1 MSLDIAR
8 SIAFSG
14 MMATQVQISVASA
27 NISNADTKGY
37 TEKTANQTTSVTA
50 GVGTGV
56 VVTGI
61 TSNVDKLLLKS
72 LIGATADLG
81 SADTANNYLNQL
93 QALFG
98 STTSAASSS
107 TGTSLA
113 NTLASLESAVSAL
126 AATPSSTSLQ
136 SNVVSAL
143 DAVASQLRDT
153 SSGIQKLR
161 GNADQDISSSVSDV
175 NQQLQLIA
183 SLNSQIKQAT
193 ATNQPT
199 GDLEDQRNTA
209 LQDISSKMNVSYF
222 TASNGD
228 LQVYTTTGQAL
239 VDSSAHTLS
248 YTPAGNVT
256 AATTYSA
263 TPPSGFSGITVNG
276 VDITSQITSG
286 NIGALINLR
295 DNILPASQSQLDQLA
310 NQLSASLNAVHNQGT
325 AVPPPS
331 SLTGTATLSLTTPL
345 SSMTGTVR
353 LAVTNSQGV
362 LGSYTDL
369 DLSTVTGSPPT
380 VNDLINAINSK
391 TSTSGVAAS
400 LDGNG
405 HLVLKSTTSG
415 DGVAINEMTSSLG
428 SGSQGFSDYFGL
440 NDLVTGTGASNFAV
454 NSNILNNSGLLAV
467 STLDASATLTAG
479 SSVLSP
485 SSATVSNALYSALT
499 GSTSFSAAGGLGA
512 STGSFTDY
520 AAAIVSSAASKA
532 SQASATYTAKDTAQ
546 STFANALSSQSGV
559 NLDQETANLSSL
571 QNKYTAASELIQV
584 IEQMFTAL
592 TSAIQAG

>member
-14 MMATQVQISVASA
+14 LMTTQVQISVASA
-27 NISNADTKGY
+27 NIANADTKGY

-50 GVGTGV
+50 GVGTGA

-61 TSNVDKLLLKS
+61 TSSVDKLLLKS
-72 LIGATADLG
+72 LIGSNWDLG
-81 SADTANNYLNQL
+81 SADTTNTYLNQL

-98 STTSAASSS
+98 STSSSSSSSSS

-113 NTLASLESAVSAL
+113 NTLASLETAVSAL

-143 DAVASQLRDT
+143 DAVASQLRST

-161 GNADQDISSSVSDV
+161 SNADQDISSSVDDV

-183 SLNSQIKQAT
+183 SLNSQIKQAA

-209 LQDISSKMNVSYF
+209 LQDVSSKMNVSYF
-222 TASNGD
+222 TSSNGD

-239 VDSSAHTLS
+239 VDSSAHALS
-248 YTPAGNVT
+248 YTPAANVT

-276 VDITSQITSG
+276 VDVTSQITSG
-286 NIGALINLR
+286 SIGALITLR
-295 DNILPASQSQLDQLA
+295 DNTLPASQSQLDQLA
-310 NQLSASLNAVHNQGT
+310 QQLETSLNTVHNEGT

-331 SLTGTATLSLTTPL
+331 TLTGTATTSSSAPL
-345 SSMTGTVR
+345 SATGTVR
-353 LAVTNSQGV
+353 LAVTDKSGNLV
-362 LGSYTDL
+362 SYQDL
-369 DLSTVTGSPPT
+369 DLSSYATVGDLVGAINGISGMSASVDSSGHLSISATGS
-380 VNDLINAINSK
+380 
-391 TSTSGVAAS
+391 
-400 LDGNG
+400 GN
-405 HLVLKSTTSG
+405 
-415 DGVAINEMTSSLG
+415 GVAINEMTSSVG
-428 SGSQGFSDYFGL
+428 TGAQGLSDYFGL

-454 NSNILNNSGLLAV
+454 SSNILNNAGLLAV
-467 STLDASATLTAG
+467 STLDASTTLTTA
-479 SSVLSP
+479 SSVLSVG
-485 SSATVSNALYSALT
+485 SATVSNALYGALT

-512 STGSFTDY
+512 TTGSFADY
-520 AAAIVSSAASKA
+520 AASVVSSAASKA
-532 SQASATYTAKDTAQ
+532 SAASAAYTAKDTAQ

-559 NLDQETANLSSL
+559 NLDEETANLSAL
-571 QNKYTAASELIQV
+571 QNKYTAASQLIQT
-584 IEQMFTAL
+584 INQMFTAL
-592 TSAIQAG
+592 MTAVQST